1 MPDLSVEHIIA
12 LLQSFPWWGVLLLT
26 FANSYIENILP
37 ISPSDVILV
46 FIGTLVGVGIVD
58 FPSTLFWSTVGSSL
72 GFLTMFRVGR
82 SLDRRVVESGKYR
95 FVPVATLRTVE
106 SWFTRYGYAVIVI
119 NRFLSGTRAVISVL
133 AGMSNLRTLRSTV
146 ACTVSALIWNA
157 LILYAGMSL
166 GKNWRMVE
174 TYMLNYSR
182 AIGILTAVILIALA
196 VRKVIVKRSDNS
208 NIDLPMPDSNID
220 SPIPDSSKTSIEKQ

>member
-58 FPSTLFWSTVGSSL
+58 FPSTLLWSTAGSSL

-106 SWFTRYGYAVIVI
+106 SWFIRYGYAVIVI

-133 AGMSNLRTLRSTV
+133 AGMSNLQTLRSTV
-146 ACTVSALIWNA
+146 ACTLSALVWNA

-166 GKNWRMVE
+166 GKNWRVVE
-174 TYMLNYSR
+174 TYMIGYSR
-182 AIGILTAVILIALA
+182 AIGVLTALILVALA
-196 VRKVIVKRSDNS
+196 LRKFISQRSGS
-208 NIDLPMPDSNID
+208 SKAEA
-220 SPIPDSSKTSIEKQ
+220 SPTDSSTKQGD

>member
-1 MPDLSVEHIIA
+1 MPDLSVEHVIA

-58 FPSTLFWSTVGSSL
+58 FPSTLLWSTAGSSL

-133 AGMSNLRTLRSTV
+133 AGMSNLQTLRSTV
-146 ACTVSALIWNA
+146 ACTLSALIWNA

-166 GKNWRMVE
+166 GKNWRVVE
-174 TYMLNYSR
+174 TYMINYSR
-182 AIGILTAVILIALA
+182 AIGVLTAVILVALA
-196 VRKVIVKRSDNS
+196 LRKIIVKRSGS
-208 NIDLPMPDSNID
+208 SKVDSATVD
-220 SPIPDSSKTSIEKQ
+220 QAIPDSPDTDSSTTPLK